1 MERPSVAFS
10 APGKVLLAGGYLVL
24 DRDYTGFVFGLDA
37 RIHVHVQTLQT
48 SPGLTLSEIIVKS
61 PQFRDA
67 EWRYGYRETEENGGI
82 EVTQL
87 KGHSTSSQSR
97 NRFVE
102 TALAYA
108 LTYVS
113 AVDST
118 RIGPAS
124 ITILADRD
132 YYSHSGS
139 SGNDIPSTVDRFL
152 DFNIPLHQAHKTG
165 LGSSAALVTAF
176 ITAVVAHYAP
186 LEVADASSMLEKLR
200 LHNLAQ
206 AAHCA
211 AQGKIGSGFDVA
223 AAACGSCTYKR
234 FSPSIL
240 EGLGDVGSK
249 GFSTRLQSIV
259 EDTDSSKKWDTVID
273 KKSAATVPKGLRLVM
288 CDVDCGSETV
298 GMVKNVLS
306 WRKTKPEESVLLWQ
320 TLQKGN
326 EDLAL
331 EFHNLA
337 SKPAGQAEDYE
348 GLRTVILTI
357 RSSIREMS
365 TKSGVPIEPEVQT
378 KLIDACCRL
387 PGVVGGVVPGAGGYD
402 AIVLLVEDKS
412 TVIDGLHQ
420 FLDDYRV
427 DADQGHGDSIGKV
440 RLLGVKQEDRGVQ
453 AENSIIYDG
462 WLK

>member
-1 MERPSVAFS
+1 MHVTKA
-10 APGKVLLAGGYLVL
+10 LIT
-24 DRDYTGFVFGLDA
+24 RDPD
-37 RIHVHVQTLQT
+37 
-48 SPGLTLSEIIVKS
+48 S
-61 PQFRDA
+61 
-67 EWRYGYRETEENGGI
+67 
-82 EVTQL
+82 
-87 KGHSTSSQSR
+87 HSTSSQSR

-113 AVDST
+113 TVDPT

-124 ITILADRD
+124 ITIVADRD

-139 SGNDIPSTVDRFL
+139 SGNDIPSTADRFL

-176 ITAVVAHYAP
+176 TTAVVAHYAP
-186 LEVADASSMLEKLR
+186 LEVVDASSVQEKGR

-223 AAACGSCTYKR
+223 AAAYGSCIYKR

-240 EGLGDVGSK
+240 EGLGDVGST
-249 GFSTRLQSIV
+249 GFSNRLQSIV
-259 EDTDSSKKWDTVID
+259 EDKESPKAWDTFID
-273 KKSAATVPKGLRLVM
+273 KNSAATVPKGLRLVM

-298 GMVKNVLS
+298 GMVRNVLS
-306 WRKTKPEESVLLWQ
+306 WRKTKPEESTLLWKA
-320 TLQKGN
+320 LQKAN

-337 SKPAGQAEDYE
+337 SKSTCQPEDYE
-348 GLRTVILTI
+348 GLRTAILTI
-357 RSSIREMS
+357 RSLIREMS
-365 TKSGVPIEPEVQT
+365 TKSGVPIEPESQT
-378 KLIDACCRL
+378 NLIDACCRL
-387 PGVVGGVVPGAGGYD
+387 PGVVGGLVPGAGGYD
-402 AIVLLVEDKS
+402 AVALVVEDRN
-412 TVIDGLHQ
+412 TVTDGLHQ
-420 FLDDYRV
+420 FLEDYRV
-427 DADQGHGDSIGKV
+427 TADGGDGSSIGKV
-440 RLLGVKQEDRGVQ
+440 RLLGVKQEDLGIK